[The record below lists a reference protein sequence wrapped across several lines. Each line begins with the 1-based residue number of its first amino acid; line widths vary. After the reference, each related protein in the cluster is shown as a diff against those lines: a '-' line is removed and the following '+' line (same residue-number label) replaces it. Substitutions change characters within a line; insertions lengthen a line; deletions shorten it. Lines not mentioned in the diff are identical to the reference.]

1 MMPEPSAGAST
12 GRQGREREAQHP
24 ALVQDLP
31 VAGLQQPRD
40 RRDIRFDSSLGLGL
54 DVGLSPLEAVLRVL
68 RNCPDIDTQ
77 LHRVADRFERH
88 HDRSPG
94 TSCRQH
100 GNNRGM
106 SDRLRVGSHGQ
117 HIATGLDTQFAMQV
131 AGPETGVL
139 PHQMPGQIDGITE
152 QHGLHTGFVS
162 LGKLPQGLEQAVEL
176 RGVVAQTAH
185 QALVRHDTC
194 IKQSDERLEGAQ
206 PVAEGMCHATQQ
218 LVMHGEPATYA
229 GRRGA
234 ALPREAALRA
244 TRRIGTH

>member
-1 MMPEPSAGAST
+1 MRPEHSTGASA
-12 GRQGREREAQHP
+12 GRQGRERESQHRPLAQ
-24 ALVQDLP
+24 DRP

-40 RRDIRFDSSLGLGL
+40 RRDIGFDSSLGLGL
-54 DVGLSPLEAVLRVL
+54 DVGISPLEAVLRVL

-77 LHRVADRFERH
+77 LHRVADRLERH

-100 GNNRGM
+100 GNNSGM
-106 SDRLRVGSHGQ
+106 GDRLRVGTHGQ
-117 HIATGLDTQFAMQV
+117 HITAGLDAQLPMQL
-131 AGPETGVL
+131 AGPEARVL
-139 PHQMPGQIDGITE
+139 PHQMPGQIDGVTE
-152 QHGLHTGFVS
+152 QHGLHASFAP
-162 LGKLPQGLEQAVEL
+162 LGQLPKGLQQAVEL
-176 RGVVAQTAH
+176 HGIVAQTAH
-185 QALVRHDTC
+185 QPLVRHDPC

-218 LVMHGEPATYA
+218 LVMYGEPATDA

>member
-1 MMPEPSAGAST
+1 MTREPLAGAST
-12 GRQGREREAQHP
+12 GRQRRECEAQHP

-31 VAGLQQPRD
+31 VAGLQQPGD

-77 LHRVADRFERH
+77 LHRVADRLERH

-94 TSCRQH
+94 TSCRQD
-100 GNNRGM
+100 GNNGGM
-106 SDRLRVGSHGQ
+106 SDRLRVSTHGQ
-117 HIATGLDTQFAMQV
+117 HITAGLYAQLPMQV
-131 AGPETGVL
+131 ARPETRVL
-139 PHQMPGQIDGITE
+139 PHQMPGQIDSVTE
-152 QHGLHTGFVS
+152 QHGLHASFVP
-162 LGKLPQGLEQAVEL
+162 LGQLPKGLQQAVEL
-176 RGVVAQTAH
+176 HGIVTQTAH
-185 QALVRHDTC
+185 QPLVRHDTC